1 MLEMK
6 DKLPLDHLP
15 LDQSTG
21 TPGSSVGRVSSIE
34 IRDNIAHKTINHSM
48 LVNFNFNRI
57 RVSAISKYL
66 AKTASKSVHSFGW
79 NFVH

>member
-34 IRDNIAHKTINHSM
+34 IRDNIAHKTINLNLSPVNTYNEDIITIVVYEGTHS
-48 LVNFNFNRI
+48 
-57 RVSAISKYL
+57 K
-66 AKTASKSVHSFGW
+66 K
-79 NFVH
+79 